1 MELARWILSR
11 VLVKL
16 SRSSLRTVPNYAA
29 GKETRA
35 LMAPKVASYIVSG
48 S

>member
-35 LMAPKVASYIVSG
+35 LMVRLR
-48 S
+48 